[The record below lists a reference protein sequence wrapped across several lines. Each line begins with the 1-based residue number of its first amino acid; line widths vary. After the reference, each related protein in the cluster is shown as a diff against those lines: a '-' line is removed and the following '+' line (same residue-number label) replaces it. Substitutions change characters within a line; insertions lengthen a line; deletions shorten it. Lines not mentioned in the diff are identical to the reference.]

1 MMLPATKV
9 ERMTTEAS
17 RKLSKEDIAK
27 YGGEG
32 LCGYYA
38 ECNLFGTSKICH
50 LVKGYDHLEC
60 PGDKEASKRLKERMK
75 TDPEFAAKYQLVEDD
90 EK

>member
-1 MMLPATKV
+1 
-9 ERMTTEAS
+9 MTTES
-17 RKLSKEDIAK
+17 SGKLSREDLAK

-50 LVKGYDHLEC
+50 LGQGYNHPKC
-60 PGDKEASKRLKERMK
+60 PGDKKASERAH
-75 TDPEFAAKYQLVEDD
+75 ENRS
-90 EK
+90 